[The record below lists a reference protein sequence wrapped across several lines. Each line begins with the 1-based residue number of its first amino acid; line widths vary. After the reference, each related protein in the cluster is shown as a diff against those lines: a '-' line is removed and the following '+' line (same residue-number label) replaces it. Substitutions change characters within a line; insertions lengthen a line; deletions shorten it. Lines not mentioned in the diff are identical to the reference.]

1 MVPRA
6 PAGYKR
12 AHMKLR
18 TVPAAAASR
27 GPLTFVLVPDGALPE
42 VGAPLRG
49 ALAAAKATGDL
60 ATGARKVSLFHQ
72 PAKAALRRLGCVGL
86 GDRKKVDTEALRRAA
101 AVAQAA
107 AERQGTKDFA
117 LVVPAAACAGVDA
130 EAAGRAIAEG
140 LVLGAY
146 VYEPPRQQKPKPR
159 AGQQCRIA
167 VDGAPKRDE
176 RAFTRGV
183 ELGRIAAEATVFA
196 RDLENQ
202 PSNIATPTALA
213 QAARRLAGGRVKVK
227 VLDRA
232 AMERLGM
239 GALLGVA
246 RGSAEPPKFLVLEYR
261 ARGKTTK
268 NACVIGK
275 GLTFDTGGISI
286 KPAGKMDEMRYDMCG
301 AGAVLGFFHA
311 LAHGALGDHE
321 PKHNLIGLVA
331 AAENMPGHNAQK
343 PGDVVRA
350 MDGHTIEV
358 LNTDAEG
365 RLVLADAICYAK
377 KFHDPAVMVDLATLT
392 GAVVVALGHEMA
404 GIMGNDQKTI
414 DALIAAGKQ
423 ADEPLWQLPLWD
435 CHRDQMKSK
444 FADLANIN
452 SPAHGNGS
460 TAGGAFLSYFAGDTP
475 WAHLDIAGAA
485 YGGLHKDY
493 YKGGAAGTAVRTLL
507 HWARTL

>member
-1 MVPRA
+1 MKIRSVPLA
-6 PAGYKR
+6 
-12 AHMKLR
+12 AH
-18 TVPAAAASR
+18 TR
-27 GPLTFVLVPDGALPE
+27 GALVLVFATDGSVPDAGP
-42 VGAPLRG
+42 GLRA
-49 ALAAAKATGDL
+49 ALAAAHATGDL
-60 ATGARKVSLFHQ
+60 ATGVRKVGLFHQ
-72 PAKAALRRLGCVGL
+72 PAKAGLRRLGCVGL
-86 GDRKKVDTEALRRAA
+86 GDAQKLSTEALRRAA

-107 AERQGTKDFA
+107 AEKAGVDDFG
-117 LVVPAAACAGVDA
+117 LVVPAAALGPVDA
-130 EAAGRAIAEG
+130 EAAGMAIAEG

-146 VYEPPRQQKPKPR
+146 AYEPPRQQKPKPR
-159 AGQQCRIA
+159 RGQSCRIA
-167 VDGAPKRDE
+167 VAGFGKRDE
-176 RAFTRGV
+176 RAFADGL
-183 ELGRIAAEATVFA
+183 ELGRIGAEATVFA

-202 PSNIATPTALA
+202 PSNLCTPTALA
-213 QAARRLAGGRVKVK
+213 QAARRLAGGRIRAK
-227 VLDRA
+227 VLDKK

-246 RGSAEPPKFLVLEYR
+246 RGSDEPPRFLVLEYR
-261 ARGKTTK
+261 ARGARKT
-268 NACVIGK
+268 ACVIGK

-286 KPAGKMDEMRYDMCG
+286 KPASKMDEMRYDMCG

-311 LAHGALGDHE
+311 LKHGGLGGHE
-321 PKHNLIGLVA
+321 PRHHLVGLVA
-331 AAENMPGHNAQK
+331 ATENMPGPNAQK

-365 RLVLADAICYAK
+365 RLVLADAIAYAK
-377 KFHDPAVMVDLATLT
+377 RFHDPAVMVDLATLT
-392 GAVVVALGHEMA
+392 GAVVTALGHEMA

-414 DALIAAGKQ
+414 DALIAAGKA

-435 CHRDQMKSK
+435 CHKDQMRSK

-460 TAGGAFLSYFAGDTP
+460 TAGAAFLSFFAGDTP

-485 YGGLHKDY
+485 YGGLAKDY